1 MRTAIYDPFSGF
13 RRLQH
18 EVNRAFGGNALSR
31 DDAQP
36 AGSRSW
42 VPAVDIHEEA
52 DRFVI
57 KADVPGIEPK
67 AIEITAENGV
77 LTIQGERRSDH
88 AVDDGASAQRVER
101 SYGSFFRRFTLPDS
115 VDADHIEAR
124 GSHGVLEITVPKREQ
139 VKPKRIKVSA

>member
-1 MRTAIYDPFSGF
+1 MRTAIYDPFSAL

-18 EVNRAFGGNALSR
+18 EMNRAFGGTALAPV
-31 DDAQP
+31 DAQH
-36 AGSRSW
+36 AASSSW
-42 VPAVDIHEEA
+42 VPAVDIQEEP

-67 AIEITAENGV
+67 AIEVTAENGV
-77 LTIQGERRSDH
+77 LTIQGERRSDR
-88 AVDDGASAQRVER
+88 AEDSGAGAQRVER
-101 SYGSFFRRFTLPDS
+101 TYGSFARRFTLPDS